1 MEFYIIARKN
11 DISENSQKLIDWFL
25 SEQGQALIEDVG
37 YIPIKKANNDS
48 ARTFKY
54 VRSNKSV

>member
-37 YIPIKKANNDS
+37 YTPIKRAVDRS
-48 ARTFKY
+48 ALQ
-54 VRSNKSV
+54 N